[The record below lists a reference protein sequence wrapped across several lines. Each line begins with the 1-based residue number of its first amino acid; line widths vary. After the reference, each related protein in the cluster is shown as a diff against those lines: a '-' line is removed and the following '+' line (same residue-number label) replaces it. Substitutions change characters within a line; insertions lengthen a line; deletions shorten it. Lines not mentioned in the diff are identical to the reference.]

1 MEIIILGI
9 SCLLIVL
16 LSVYLF
22 IFAYYNPDPDNCW
35 VADQIDTASLSK
47 KDALASAEKLSI
59 KV

>member
-9 SCLLIVL
+9 SVLLIIL

-35 VADQIDTASLSK
+35 VADQVDKASLER
-47 KDALASAEKLSI
+47 KDVIASAEKLNI